1 MLGLAPTAYSVNTVS
16 LRQAITPDHLR
27 GRVNASMRFV
37 MWGTMPIGSVLGG
50 GLAEVIGMHTT
61 LTLAALGMLLGSL
74 WVVFSP
80 VPRPWLACGRRR
92 QRSCIDGGSALY
104 TGVGR
109 AIRLTAFDVDTVRGN
124 LDGMALQEM
133 RRNQVYRLERNRK
146 RPLLARLRRVLR
158 LRRPR

>member
-16 LRQAITPDHLR
+16 LRQAITPYHLR

-37 MWGTMPIGSVLGG
+37 MWGTMPIGSLLGG

-80 VPRPWLACGRRR
+80 VARPWLACGRRR

>member
-1 MLGLAPTAYSVNTVS
+1 VLGLAPTAYSVNTVS

-80 VPRPWLACGRRR
+80 V
-92 QRSCIDGGSALY
+92 
-104 TGVGR
+104 
-109 AIRLTAFDVDTVRGN
+109 
-124 LDGMALQEM
+124 
-133 RRNQVYRLERNRK
+133 
-146 RPLLARLRRVLR
+146 ARLRQTPATL
-158 LRRPR
+158 LH